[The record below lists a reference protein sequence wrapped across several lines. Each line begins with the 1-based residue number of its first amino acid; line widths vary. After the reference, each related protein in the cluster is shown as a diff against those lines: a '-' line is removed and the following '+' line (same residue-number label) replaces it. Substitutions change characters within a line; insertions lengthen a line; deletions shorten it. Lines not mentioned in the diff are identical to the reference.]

1 MKKILGKL
9 QNFLEKLDHY
19 RDEFLFL
26 FIKPYWPRNFTP
38 NKITWIRVA
47 IGLVLFVLLFFLGTE
62 DKILILSLF
71 TVGVITDLFDGSV
84 ARGINKV
91 TEFGAMLDSTAD
103 RILIMPIAVYSLFGA
118 HRWLLLVLILVEI
131 LNALVSI
138 FYKSKEI
145 YLESNIFGKTKMVLQ
160 SVVFIVILI
169 IWPNLPP
176 QLFIYML
183 WFTIPFSFLSMLAKI
198 LELKTKNKIK
208 IELPENQKALWNN
221 AKKRIHR
228 VE

>member
-71 TVGVITDLFDGSV
+71 TIGVITDLFDGSV

-103 RILIMPIAVYSLFGA
+103 RILIIPIAVYSLFEM
-118 HRWLLLVLILVEI
+118 HKWLLLILIMAEI
-131 LNALVSI
+131 LNAFVSI

-145 YLESNIFGKTKMVLQ
+145 YLESNIYGKTKMVLQ
-160 SVVFIVILI
+160 SVVFVVILI
-169 IWPNLPP
+169 IWPNAPYIF
-176 QLFIYML
+176 FIYML
-183 WFTIPFSFLSMLAKI
+183 WLTVPFSFLSMFARV
-198 LELKTKNKIK
+198 LELQNKNKIK
-208 IELPENQKALWNN
+208 IALPADQKALWNDM
-221 AKKRIHR
+221 KKRIKK
-228 VE
+228 

>member
-1 MKKILGKL
+1 MKNVFNFI
-9 QNFLEKLDHY
+9 QNSLERMDHY
-19 RDEFLFL
+19 RDELLFL

-71 TVGVITDLFDGSV
+71 TIGVITDMLDGSV
-84 ARGINKV
+84 ARGLNKV

-103 RILIMPIAVYSLFGA
+103 RILIIPIAVYSLFYL
-118 HRWLLLVLILVEI
+118 HRWLLLILILVEV

-160 SVVFIVILI
+160 SAVFVVILI
-169 IWPNLPP
+169 IWPSPP
-176 QLFIYML
+176 AQFFIYLL
-183 WFTIPFSFLSMLAKI
+183 WATIPFSFLSMAARI
-198 LELKTKNKIK
+198 IELKNKNKIK
-208 IELPENQKALWNN
+208 IEIPVEQKEMWDNM
-221 AKKRIHR
+221 KKRIKK
-228 VE
+228 

>member
-1 MKKILGKL
+1 MENIIMKNVFNFI
-9 QNFLEKLDHY
+9 QNSLERMDHY
-19 RDEFLFL
+19 RDELLFL

-71 TVGVITDLFDGSV
+71 TIGVITDMLDGSV
-84 ARGINKV
+84 ARGLNKV

-103 RILIMPIAVYSLFGA
+103 RILIIPIAVYSLFYL
-118 HRWLLLVLILVEI
+118 HRWLLLILILVEV

-160 SVVFIVILI
+160 SIVFIVILI
-169 IWPNLPP
+169 IWPNLPS
-176 QLFIYML
+176 QFFIYML
-183 WFTIPFSFLSMLAKI
+183 WLTIPFSFLSMTAKA
-198 LELKTKNKIK
+198 LELQAKEKIK
-208 IELPENQKALWNN
+208 IAVPTAIKNYLTGN
-221 AKKRIHR
+221 KK
-228 VE
+228 